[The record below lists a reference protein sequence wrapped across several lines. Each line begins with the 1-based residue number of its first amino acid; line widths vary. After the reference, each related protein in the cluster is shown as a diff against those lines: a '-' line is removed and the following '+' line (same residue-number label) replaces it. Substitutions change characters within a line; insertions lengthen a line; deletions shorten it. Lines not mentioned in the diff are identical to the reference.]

1 MPVYVDTAAL
11 MALVHKRDSFHK
23 KSITVYKELH
33 SRNTEFVTTNAVL
46 LEIGNAFSR
55 SSQKP
60 LATSVFRLVNDSP
73 FWEVLPVDGNWFAK
87 GMELFQKRIDKD
99 WSQTDCIGIVVAE
112 AYTVKNIFTSD
123 KHFKQAGFNILL

>member
-60 LATSVFRLVNDSP
+60 LATSVFDSSMTP
-73 FWEVLPVDGNWFAK
+73 
-87 GMELFQKRIDKD
+87 LFGKSCR
-99 WSQTDCIGIVVAE
+99 
-112 AYTVKNIFTSD
+112 
-123 KHFKQAGFNILL
+123 